1 MNLNFLEFEQPI
13 AELEAKIDELRYI
26 GDDAD
31 VNIND
36 EVSKLEAKSKAL
48 TQSIFANLTAWQIS
62 QLARHPQRPYTM
74 DYLVRMFS
82 DFQELHGDRG
92 FADDRAIVGGVA
104 RLDGIPVM
112 VIGQQK
118 GRDTKEKLS
127 RNFGMP
133 WPEGYRKAMRLMKMA
148 ERFHLPLLTFIDTPG
163 AYPGIGAEER
173 GQSEAIAKNLFVMA
187 NLRTPI
193 ICTVIGEGGSGGAL
207 AIGIGDRTLMLQYS
221 TYSVISPEG
230 CASIL
235 WKSADNAEDAAEALG
250 ITSGRLKE
258 LGLIDRIVDEPLGGA
273 HRDIDTMAASLQQ
286 VLLEEL
292 RHLQAIPV
300 QELVEARYRHLMAY
314 GEFSV
319 RQS

>member
-36 EVSKLEAKSKAL
+36 EVSKLEAKSKTL

-112 VIGQQK
+112 AIGQQK

-133 WPEGYRKAMRLMKMA
+133 RPEGYRKAMRLMKMA

-250 ITSGRLKE
+250 ITSKRLKE
-258 LGLIDRIVDEPLGGA
+258 LGLIDRIIDEPLGGA
-273 HRDIDTMAASLQQ
+273 HRDIDTMAVSLQEA
-286 VLLEEL
+286 LLEEL

-314 GEFSV
+314 GEFTDRLS
-319 RQS
+319 